1 LQEMGRQ
8 KHILGLMIFLWVLSN
23 DTSQSTKFILLAA
36 TGSASEDS
44 CLCARI
50 GN

>member
-1 LQEMGRQ
+1 MGRQ
-8 KHILGLMIFLWVLSN
+8 KTHCWFNDFLWVLSN

-36 TGSASEDS
+36 TGSASEES